1 VLDPEPVVVV
11 PPGLLVNVQLPLEGK
26 PFRTTL
32 PVERR
37 HVGCVIVPTTGGV
50 GVDGCAF
57 ITTVPDAVEVHPA
70 ALDTV

>member
-11 PPGLLVNVQLPLEGK
+11 PPGVLVNVQLPLEGK
-26 PFRTTL
+26 PLKTTL

-50 GVDGCAF
+50 GVDGCAL
-57 ITTVPDAVEVHPA
+57 ITTAPDAVEVHPE